1 MLVTAENHVPD
12 ALKITGMNTYT
23 NDSTGSRVAWARKQ
37 KLVQDA
43 DGRRR
48 PMNGHELA
56 AAVGVR
62 NVYISQIENNH
73 RIPSRDVLQKI
84 AETLGVTVGFLLMET
99 DIPQPAGVKPETP
112 VYFSEE
118 ADAAAKLID
127 DVPPEKRRE
136 MLAVLR
142 VMAESA
148 LATDTKDSAGEN
160 GGRVIYLPYHPS
172 ADNPVRDRLI
182 QSALL
187 PQSGEV
193 MRS

>member
-1 MLVTAENHVPD
+1 MLANTENYVPD

-37 KLVQDA
+37 KTVQDA

-56 AAVGVR
+56 DAVGVR

-73 RIPSRDVLQKI
+73 RIPSRDVLLKI
-84 AETLGVTVGFLLMET
+84 AEVLGVTVGFLLMET
-99 DIPQPAGVKPETP
+99 DVPQPAGAEPEVP

-118 ADAAAKLID
+118 ADAGAKLID
-127 DVPPEKRRE
+127 DVKDPAKRRE

-148 LATDTKDSAGEN
+148 LNARANGEPN
-160 GGRVIYLPYHPS
+160 EASHLISPFS
-172 ADNPVRDRLI
+172 QRLI